1 MSARNWRWRLV
12 PHCPFF
18 DWGQPMPIR
27 INLLA
32 ETQAAENL
40 RRRDPV
46 KRFAYAGALVAMA
59 ALTVSS
65 SIQVKVMLSK
75 NELAQVTGQIAGL
88 ANASKR
94 VVLELKEINDAKMK
108 LAALQKLTAG
118 RFLEGN
124 LLDALQHSAV
134 DGVALT
140 RLQVQQSY
148 QTSKD
153 DTSSSTDSRTHFKG
167 VTEDI
172 VVSLDAQD
180 SSANP
185 GDQVNKFK
193 DAIANQPYFKT
204 MLDPT
209 NGILLTSLF
218 APQSAPDGRPFVS
231 FTIECHYSESTRQ

>member
-1 MSARNWRWRLV
+1 MSARNWRWRLA
-12 PHCPFF
+12 PHCPFI

-32 ETQAAENL
+32 EIQAAENL

-46 KRFAYAGALVAMA
+46 KRFAYAGALVAAA

-65 SIQVKVMLSK
+65 SVELKVMLSK
-75 NELAQVTGQIAGL
+75 NDLSRVEGQITAL

-94 VVLELKEINDAKMK
+94 VVSEQKEINNAKMR
-108 LAALQKLTAG
+108 LAALQKLTAA

-124 LLDALQHSAV
+124 LLNALQQSTV

-140 RLQVQQSY
+140 RLRVQQSY

-153 DTSSSTDSRTHFKG
+153 SDSSDPESRIHVKP

-193 DAIANQPYFKT
+193 DAIASQPYFKT

-209 NGILLTSLF
+209 NGILLTSLS
-218 APQSAPDGRPFVS
+218 APQPGPDGRPFVS
-231 FTIECHYSESTRQ
+231 FTIECHYPEYTRR